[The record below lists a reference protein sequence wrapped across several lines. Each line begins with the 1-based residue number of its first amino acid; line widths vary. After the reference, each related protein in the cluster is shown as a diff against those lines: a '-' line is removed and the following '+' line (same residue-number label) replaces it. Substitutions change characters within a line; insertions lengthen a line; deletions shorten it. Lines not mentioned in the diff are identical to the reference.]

1 MRKVISQ
8 TRSKCVLG
16 VFLSERRA
24 VRTNKATLRLQL
36 IVTTEG
42 TGNTEGWQKEHQPLA
57 AVARRAE
64 NRINYQPSTL
74 PAVASDCRR
83 QMVDRSHVR
92 SVCNITLDRSR
103 YDKLR

>member
-16 VFLSERRA
+16 VFLSEGRA

-42 TGNTEGWQKEHQPLA
+42 TGNTEDWQKEHQPLA